1 LKTIHVNSDITRR
14 QFLKATGALVVAF
27 GLPVELR
34 AQSAP
39 ALRTSG
45 GPLSPNQLDSWLI
58 IGKDG
63 RVTVMTGKVELGTGV
78 STALRQ
84 IVAEELDYPFE
95 KINWIQGDTANTV
108 DQAPTFG
115 SQTIKRSGSQ
125 LRQAA
130 AEAKATLLSRS

>member
-1 LKTIHVNSDITRR
+1 MNSDITRR

-27 GLPVELR
+27 GLPVDLR
-34 AQSAP
+34 AQGTP

-45 GPLSPNQLDSWLI
+45 GPLSPNQLHSWLI

-84 IVAEELDYPFE
+84 IVAEELD
-95 KINWIQGDTANTV
+95 
-108 DQAPTFG
+108 
-115 SQTIKRSGSQ
+115 
-125 LRQAA
+125 
-130 AEAKATLLSRS
+130 